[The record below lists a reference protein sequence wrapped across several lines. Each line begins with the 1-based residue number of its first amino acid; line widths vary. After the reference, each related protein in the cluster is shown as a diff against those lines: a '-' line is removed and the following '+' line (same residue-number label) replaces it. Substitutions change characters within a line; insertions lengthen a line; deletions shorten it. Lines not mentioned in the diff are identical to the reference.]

1 MQEICTVHIPLKL
14 IFYARVPFPMRNI
27 INYFHIKRYWKTAK
41 HREASTEK
49 MIMTPCFNNN
59 TEMREKNNQKVWCH
73 PHDWCSHL
81 RWCVHSPSK
90 YIFYKWIDTLN
101 ISPIIS
107 TVKICES
114 LFISFFFRFQYT
126 NQIYSSNA
134 KWSNAFETLFFL
146 SKSSQFI
153 PGVFFIVFLE

>member
-41 HREASTEK
+41 HRKASTEK

-114 LFISFFFRFQYT
+114 LFISFFFG
-126 NQIYSSNA
+126 SNI
-134 KWSNAFETLFFL
+134 KPNLFI
-146 SKSSQFI
+146 KCKMI
-153 PGVFFIVFLE
+153 